1 MGTINCAFAYGR
13 TKQALA
19 KEGFILFLSH
29 TIMMATNDDLPSL
42 LKIARETAL
51 EAGRVVLRQRNKAL
65 KIATKRDG
73 QPVTAADHA
82 SEIFI
87 ASFLAKRA
95 PHINVVSEELVS
107 QGRYPDVGSAPFWL
121 IDPLDGTKDFIAGE
135 SEFTINI
142 ALIVGDVPV
151 LGVIYAPAL
160 EELYEAAEG
169 VGAFKRIAEGKPDPI
184 TARIASPEGMYAVSS
199 RRHGDEEALN
209 AYMSNLPI
217 KAHKRFGSALKFC
230 HVASG
235 LADLYPR
242 FGKAMGWDVA
252 AGYAI
257 LRVAGG
263 SVSTVDGQP
272 LSFRTPDFAI
282 NNFIARG
289 RLCG

>member
-1 MGTINCAFAYGR
+1 
-13 TKQALA
+13 
-19 KEGFILFLSH
+19 
-29 TIMMATNDDLPSL
+29 MMATDYDLPSL

-87 ASFLAKRA
+87 ADQLAKRA

-107 QGRYPDVGSAPFWL
+107 QGRYPEIGNAPFWL

-142 ALIVGDVPV
+142 ALIIGDTPI
-151 LGVIYAPAL
+151 LGVINAPAL
-160 EELYEAAEG
+160 DELYEAAEG
-169 VGAFKRIAEGKPDPI
+169 VGAFKRVLDGKPEAI
-184 TARIASPEGMYAVSS
+184 SARIASAEGMVAASS

-209 AYMSNLPI
+209 AYMSNLPV
-217 KAHKRFGSALKFC
+217 KSHKRYGSALKFC

-235 LADLYPR
+235 QIDLYPR

-257 LRVAGG
+257 LKTAGG
-263 SVSTVDGQP
+263 SVCTVDGQP
-272 LSFRTPDFAI
+272 LSFRTPDFVI